1 MFIYV
6 LITVVLYDSIATFS
20 YFSWPVL

>member
-6 LITVVLYDSIATFS
+6 LIVKINQ
-20 YFSWPVL
+20 W